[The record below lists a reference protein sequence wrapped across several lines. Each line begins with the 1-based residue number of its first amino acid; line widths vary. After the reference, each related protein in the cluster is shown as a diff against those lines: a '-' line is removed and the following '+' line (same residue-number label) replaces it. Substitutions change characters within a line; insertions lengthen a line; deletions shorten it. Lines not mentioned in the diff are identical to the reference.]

1 VYHVWR
7 IELIFHPQRVHVLYE
22 HGRDKRP
29 FGSASIRLLRP
40 LSYPPLQDQLECTFG
55 KTYDGQ
61 SVDVVILD
69 RLWRADATFMQMEKL
84 VGSVKKSRAKLVY
97 ALDDN
102 FLEMPANQQ
111 NQLTEE
117 NKRIVQFLLS
127 QADQVWVTTGP
138 LKERFAEYSSQ
149 IVVIPNTLDERL
161 LVPRF
166 QSSLRSVFSQKR
178 LVIGM
183 MGTYTHD
190 DDLLMILPALRGIYS
205 RYPDQVEFQFVGAI
219 LRDETRDQ
227 LEGLPVNLLRTGGDE
242 AEYPLF
248 MLWFTGHVRWDIA
261 ISPLQA
267 TPFNRYKSDIKYLDY
282 CAIGA
287 AGVFTRSTAYIDSVQ
302 DRATGMLVDNQPDL
316 WYQVLEELIE
326 DTSLRETIA
335 REGTNYLYAERIL
348 AHRYQD
354 WISALQSV

>member
-1 VYHVWR
+1 MILHQ
-7 IELIFHPQRVHVLYE
+7 QRVHVLYE

-29 FGSASIRLLRP
+29 FGSSSIRLLRP
-40 LSYPPLQDQLECTFG
+40 LSYPPIQDWMECTFG
-55 KTYDGQ
+55 TTYDGQ
-61 SVDVVILD
+61 PVDIVILD
-69 RLWRADATFMQMEKL
+69 RLWRPDATFLQIEKL
-84 VGSVKKSRAKLVY
+84 VGSVKKARAKLVY

-102 FLEMPANQQ
+102 FLEMPENQK

-117 NKRIVQFLLS
+117 NSRIVQFLLS
-127 QADQVWVTTGP
+127 QADQVWVTTEP
-138 LKERFAEYSSQ
+138 LKELFSAYSSHV
-149 IVVIPNTLDERL
+149 VVIPNTLDERL

-166 QSSLRSVFSQKR
+166 QSSYDPVFQQRR

-190 DDLLMILPALRGIYS
+190 DDLLMILPALKGINK
-205 RYPDQVEFQFVGAI
+205 RYPEQVEFQFIGAI

-227 LEGLPVNLLRTGGDE
+227 LEGLPLKFLRTGGDE

-248 MLWFTGHVRWDIA
+248 MLWFTGEVRWDIA

-282 CAIGA
+282 CAIGT
-287 AGVFTRSTAYIDSVQ
+287 AGVYTRITAYLDSVQ
-302 DRATGMLVDNQPDL
+302 DRVTGMLVDNQPDM

-326 DTSLRETIA
+326 NKSLRRSIA

-348 AHRYQD
+348 AHRYQA
-354 WISALQSV
+354 WIWALQSV